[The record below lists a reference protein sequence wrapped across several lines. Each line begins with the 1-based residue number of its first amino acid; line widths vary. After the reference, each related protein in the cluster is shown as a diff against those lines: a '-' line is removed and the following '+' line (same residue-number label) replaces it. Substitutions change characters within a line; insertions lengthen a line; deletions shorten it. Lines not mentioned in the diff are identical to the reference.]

1 MSNPL
6 LIFWQQLF
14 GPRRAAADAA
24 VSRAHLEFADQAS
37 ATIFLIMRRMR
48 TPLIVLI
55 LVFSVS
61 VVGLALIP
69 GVDPDGRDRPDD
81 ASSTPSTS

>member
-14 GPRRAAADAA
+14 GRARAGDGA

-48 TPLIVLI
+48 TPLIILI
-55 LVFSVS
+55 VIFSS
-61 VVGLALIP
+61 
-69 GVDPDGRDRPDD
+69 
-81 ASSTPSTS
+81 ASSGWR

>member
-14 GPRRAAADAA
+14 GPRRSADGA

-48 TPLIVLI
+48 TPLIMLI
-55 LVFSVS
+55 LVFSDQRGRAGDS
-61 VVGLALIP
+61 SRASTRTASRP
-69 GVDPDGRDRPDD
+69 G
-81 ASSTPSTS
+81 